1 MKLNPTVALL
11 IAALSVTA
19 GCSKAPTAEA
29 MARPSGDRSIPVI
42 AEVLRFEHEQIRLEA
57 IGTSR
62 ARLSAELYA
71 PTSGEVVS
79 VNFKPGQAVTL
90 GDVLIQLD
98 AEKEKLAVRLAE
110 LHLEDAERLYD
121 RYERSASSGA
131 VLPTVMD
138 AARTAAETARVELEQ
153 ARIALADRS
162 IEALFD
168 GHVGISEVDP
178 GDRVDA
184 NTLITTL
191 DDRRSLFVS
200 FDVPESFI
208 GELSIGDDVK
218 LKARSDKFPDV
229 AGVIVDIGSRIDPQN
244 RTFVAR
250 ARVDNE
256 HDLLRP
262 GMSFRVRI
270 DVQGDVYAVVS
281 ETGLQWGADGAYVW
295 TVVDGSATRVPVQI
309 VQRREGRVLIDGNL
323 ADGDVIV
330 VEGTQRVRDGI
341 PVRHE
346 FQRVAAS
353 GATTLALD

>member
-1 MKLNPTVALL
+1 MKKQSIIALL
-11 IAALSVTA
+11 LAVSSVAA
-19 GCSKAPTAEA
+19 GCSKAPTAETA
-29 MARPSGDRSIPVI
+29 ARASSDRSIPVI
-42 AEVLRFEHEQIRLEA
+42 AEVLRFEREKIRFEA
-57 IGTSR
+57 VGTSR

-71 PTSGEVVS
+71 PTSGEVLS
-79 VNFKPGQAVTL
+79 VNFKPGQAVSL
-90 GDVLIQLD
+90 GDVLIRLD
-98 AEKEKLAVRLAE
+98 DEKEKLAVRLAE
-110 LHLEDAERLYD
+110 LHLDDAERLYD
-121 RYERSASSGA
+121 RYERSAGGGA

-178 GDRVDA
+178 GDRVDT

-191 DDRRSLFVS
+191 DDRESLFVS
-200 FDVPESFI
+200 FDVPENFI
-208 GELSIGDDVK
+208 GEFSIGDDVT
-218 LKARSDKFPDV
+218 LKARSNKLSDV
-229 AGVIVDIGSRIDPQN
+229 AGVIVDIASRIDPQS

-256 HDLLRP
+256 LDLLRP
-262 GMSFRVRI
+262 GMSFRVRV
-270 DVQGDVYAVVS
+270 DVQGDMYAVIS
-281 ETGLQWGADGAYVW
+281 ETGSQWGADGAYVW
-295 TVVDGSATRVPVQI
+295 TVVDGSATRIPVQI

-330 VEGTQRVRDGI
+330 VEGTQRMRDGI
-341 PVRHE
+341 AVSHE

-353 GATTLALD
+353 GPATLALD